1 MSVAPVTPAHQ
12 VAAVLI
18 NWNGRSD
25 CEAALGAIRAQE
37 NPPSEVVVVDNGS
50 QDGSLEWF
58 LAQPDVSVIANPGN
72 LGFAHA
78 ANQGIRM
85 TSAELVLLC
94 NLDVRL
100 DPDFLAQAVRRMGSA
115 PDVGS
120 VGGLLLREG
129 QAPVVDSA
137 GHVLHRSGW
146 VSNRGQGGPDRY
158 PTAEEVFGVTAAAAV
173 YRRQMLEDVAIF
185 GEVFCEDFFAYLE
198 DVDLDWRARW
208 RGWRSFFEPSA
219 LATHRRGGSGLH
231 RSRLIERHVLA
242 NRAHLWLRNAPTCW
256 LVGWPAVSASGLVLL
271 RTGLAARRHPLAAL
285 GVLDAARRMPLTL
298 GERRRILGRRRIS
311 EAELERW
318 ARPTP
323 WGELLAKHLG

>member
-1 MSVAPVTPAHQ
+1 MSRAPGPA
-12 VAAVLI
+12 VVLV
-18 NWNGRSD
+18 NWNGRRD
-25 CEAALGAIRAQE
+25 CEGVLASIRRQRLA
-37 NPPSEVVVVDNGS
+37 PAEVVVIDNGS
-50 QDGSLEWF
+50 LDGSLEWF
-58 LAQPDVSVIANPGN
+58 RAQPDVVVIANPTN
-72 LGFAHA
+72 AGFARA
-78 ANQGIRM
+78 ANQGVAA
-85 TSAELVLLC
+85 TSADLVLLC

-100 DPDFLAQAVRRMGSA
+100 HEGFLEAAVARMATSPDT
-115 PDVGS
+115 GS
-120 VGGLLLREG
+120 VGGLLLSEADPG
-129 QAPVVDSA
+129 VVDSA

-146 VSNRGQGGPDRY
+146 VANRCQGQAARGMEV
-158 PTAEEVFGVTAAAAV
+158 AEVFGVTAAAAL
-173 YRRQMLEDVAIF
+173 YRREMLEDVALD
-185 GEVFCEDFFAYLE
+185 GEVFCEAFFAYLE